1 MARENKVSVYV
12 SAEQR
17 ASVISGERSILTR
30 LKTAIE
36 AVGWSFALEA
46 EAEGPQAA
54 TRDGYHLLCN
64 KDVPGRNCLN
74 LRRSYFYPF
83 WRIEDSNDRWN
94 FQVAQRQFQPDAV
107 SERQSNGFRDRWR
120 KTFWPNRKIADDRLV
135 FMPLQ
140 GRLLRHRSF
149 QTMSPVEMIRRTL
162 AQTDLP
168 IIATLHPSE
177 TYEPDEHAAL
187 AEIAAQE
194 PRFTLSAEPWE
205 TLLLR
210 SSLVVTENS
219 GLALSGYFADKPAVL
234 FADIDFHHLGGSVR
248 RDGLDGAFARAKA
261 EDLHY
266 ARYLYWFFRQ
276 NALNGGSDDVGD
288 KILARLREHGWP
300 I

>member
-17 ASVISGERSILTR
+17 ASVLAGERSILTR

-36 AVGWSFALEA
+36 GVGWSFAPQP

-54 TRDGYHLLCN
+54 SRDGYHLLCN

-94 FQVAQRQFQPDAV
+94 FQVAQRAFLPDDLPEPE
-107 SERQSNGFRDRWR
+107 SQGFRDRWR
-120 KTFWPNRKIADDRLV
+120 KTFWPNRKITDDGFI

-140 GRLLRHRSF
+140 GRLLRQRSF

-162 AQTDLP
+162 ARTDLP
-168 IIATLHPSE
+168 IVATLHPGES
-177 TYEPDEHAAL
+177 YEPEEAEAL

-194 PRFTLSAEPWE
+194 PRFTLSAEDSE
-205 TLLLR
+205 HLLLR

-219 GLALSGYFADKPAVL
+219 GLALSGYFAGKPAVL

-248 RDGLDGAFARAKA
+248 RDGVDGAFARAQ

-266 ARYLYWFFRQ
+266 ASYLFWFFRL
-276 NALNGGSDDVGD
+276 NALNGGSDDITVR
-288 KILARLREHGWP
+288 ILARLREHGWP

>member
-1 MARENKVSVYV
+1 MARENKVTVYV

-36 AVGWSFALEA
+36 AVGWTFALQPEA
-46 EAEGPQAA
+46 DGPQAA
-54 TRDGYHLLCN
+54 TRDGHHILCN
-64 KDVPGRNCLN
+64 KDLPGANCLN

-83 WRIEDSNDRWN
+83 WRIEDSNERWH
-94 FQVAQRQFQPDAV
+94 FQVAQRSFDPADLP
-107 SERQSNGFRDRWR
+107 ERESNGFRDRWR
-120 KTFWPNRKIADDRLV
+120 KTFWPNHKITDDGFV

-162 AQTDLP
+162 TRTDLP
-168 IIATLHPSE
+168 VTATLHPSE
-177 TYEPDEHAAL
+177 NYEPDEHAAL

-194 PRFTLSAEPWE
+194 PRFTLSDEPWE
-205 TLLLR
+205 NLLLR

-219 GLALSGYFADKPAVL
+219 GLALSGYFAGKPAVL

-248 RDGLDGAFARAKA
+248 RDGEAAAFARAKA
-261 EDLHY
+261 DLHY
-266 ARYLYWFFRQ
+266 AKYLYWFFRQ